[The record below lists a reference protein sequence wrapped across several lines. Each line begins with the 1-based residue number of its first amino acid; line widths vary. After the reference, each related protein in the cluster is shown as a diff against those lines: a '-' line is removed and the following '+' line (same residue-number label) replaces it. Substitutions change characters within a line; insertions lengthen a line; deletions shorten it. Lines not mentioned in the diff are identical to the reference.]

1 MPRTADHDARRRQ
14 IAEGVRTIVSEAGL
28 DAATV
33 ARVARASGMSVGL
46 VQHYFPSKD
55 ALLLFA
61 YRHVMDRI
69 GTRVA
74 QRVAEGEAARGTI
87 AASLRA
93 ALREMLPLD
102 HERRSEYRVAQAFA
116 GRSLDSAELAEVG
129 AQTSRRLRDQIA
141 VAVGNGKEC
150 GEVEPEVDTGLA
162 AARVLAVTE
171 GLAVQLHREP
181 HGRAGTHPLAE
192 AADAVLL
199 PTLESVFTGTCRQY
213 SR

>member
-14 IAEGVRTIVSEAGL
+14 IAEGVREVVVDAGL

-61 YRHVMDRI
+61 YQHVMEHI
-69 GTRVA
+69 GSRVA

-87 AASLRA
+87 AASLLT
-93 ALREMLPLD
+93 ALRELLPLD
-102 HERRSEYRVAQAFA
+102 ETRRAEYRVAQSLAA
-116 GRSLDSAELAEVG
+116 RSLDNAELAAAG
-129 AQTSRRLRDQIA
+129 AETSLRLREEIA

-150 GEVEPEVDTGLA
+150 GEVAPDADSGLA
-162 AARVLAVTE
+162 AARIQAAAE
-171 GLAVQLHREP
+171 GLALQLHREP
-181 HGRAGTHPLAE
+181 QGRAGARTLGE
-192 AADAVLL
+192 AADEILRPSLDA
-199 PTLESVFTGTCRQY
+199 VFTGVCRQY
-213 SR
+213 R